1 MYSIVQSSTIE
12 GIDAYAQKY
21 TNAFKTISMQ
31 PYDPL
36 DHRKPYFE
44 VDYDKY
50 MDNVAQIDMEL
61 KTFFYNFVS
70 HMPNITQALWLIE
83 R

>member
-1 MYSIVQSSTIE
+1 
-12 GIDAYAQKY
+12 
-21 TNAFKTISMQ
+21 MQ